1 MSNYYKEKIITYI
14 KNNKNEEHR
23 FSYGKDH
30 STDRYIVM
38 VDKKD
43 YWLPLPGEIS
53 DEFAKQID
61 ELISKDFYGH
71 EIIKKLT
78 REIKLSEI

>member
-14 KNNKNEEHR
+14 KSNGNEEHR
-23 FSYGKDH
+23 FSYGSDH
-30 STDRYIVM
+30 DANRKLVM
-38 VDKKD
+38 VDKND

-53 DEFAKQID
+53 DEFINQVH
-61 ELISKDFYGH
+61 ELLGEDLYGH